1 MKGFTLIELVVVIVL
16 LAIVSIFTFR
26 FVGLGSEMYVTGAE
40 RLKLLDQ
47 SRFTIERITRE
58 LRNSVPNSARVRSL
72 ADGSECLEF
81 VPIKVAGTYY
91 NAPFNDSAAATLEL
105 VTMSTSW
112 SQISA
117 QAPNNDR
124 LFIYATQPKY
134 VYNEDVAGERRWA
147 LADTNQTR
155 SGQQTTITLES
166 NYFFAEQSPRQRLYV
181 GSSPVSFCVDTA
193 GTIRRFSDY
202 GWNQTPSS
210 SDNVAI
216 GERII
221 NLTAEGSQPP
231 FEVENATLLRNNV
244 IHIFLEYETAAAE
257 RLFFNQEVHIPNA
270 P

>member
-1 MKGFTLIELVVVIVL
+1 MKGFTLVELVIVIVL

-58 LRNSVPNSARVRSL
+58 LRNSVPNSAHVRSL

-91 NAPFNDSAAATLEL
+91 NAPFNDGAAESLEF

-112 SQISA
+112 NQVDA

-124 LFIYATQPKY
+124 LFIYATKPNY
-134 VYNEDVAGERRWA
+134 IYNEDVAGERRWA
-147 LADTNQTR
+147 RVSTNQTR
-155 SGQQTTITLES
+155 TGQQTTLTLES
-166 NYFFAEQSPRQRLYV
+166 NHYFAEQSPRQRLYI
-181 GSSPVSFCVDTA
+181 GRSPVSFCVDTA
-193 GTIRRFSDY
+193 GVIRRFSDY

-231 FEVENATLLRNNV
+231 FEVENATLLSNNV
-244 IHIFLEYETAAAE
+244 IHVFLEYKTAAEE